1 MSWISI
7 GNLRRF
13 TDKLFHSALT
23 FDGSVTHNGADEF
36 NGGVKVNTK
45 PLEIN
50 GGVKVNTTKAEF
62 NAPVAFTGT
71 TTYKGNEL
79 ATKADVSSGGSN
91 IKVDVNLSDTST
103 NPVQNKTIKAA
114 LDEKLSTHGGTV
126 TGATTFEHFLRTR
139 LLDITQISPALTLS
153 NSTTGDLVVSVGDKY
168 ADVLDS
174 DNYSKY
180 VPGLDG
186 TGATGTWPINI
197 SGNALN
203 DSEGNKIVDTYAKK
217 SDIPTSSALDLTPYM
232 KKTADS
238 DLNMGTNKISF
249 PGITVYGQYING
261 IPTLQINA
269 KGTRGVFVTGPLILN
284 GLSVATQDYVND
296 RIPTKVSQLSDDV
309 GIAKISN
316 GHLVINGS
324 ELWVE

>member
-91 IKVDVNLSDTST
+91 ITVDAALSDTST
-103 NPVQNKTIKAA
+103 NPVQNKVIKEA
-114 LDEKLSTHGGTV
+114 LGNVLNTSSTTTEGHVLNHITWEDGQRLVVWRDEDTTKGTV
-126 TGATTFEHFLRTR
+126 TVFLPGEIYCGTGAEDEESYPFIDIVADINDNCIVSKSGSSNGERTLLFGEKLRYG
-139 LLDITQISPALTLS
+139 S
-153 NSTTGDLVVSVGDKY
+153 NDTGDLD
-168 ADVLDS
+168 
-174 DNYSKY
+174 
-180 VPGLDG
+180 
-186 TGATGTWPINI
+186 
-197 SGNALN
+197 
-203 DSEGNKIVDTYAKK
+203 E
-217 SDIPTSSALDLTPYM
+217 
-232 KKTADS
+232 
-238 DLNMGTNKISF
+238 
-249 PGITVYGQYING
+249 
-261 IPTLQINA
+261 
-269 KGTRGVFVTGPLILN
+269 
-284 GLSVATQDYVND
+284 VAM
-296 RIPTKVSQLSDDV
+296 
-309 GIAKISN
+309 ISN

-324 ELWVE
+324 ELWIE